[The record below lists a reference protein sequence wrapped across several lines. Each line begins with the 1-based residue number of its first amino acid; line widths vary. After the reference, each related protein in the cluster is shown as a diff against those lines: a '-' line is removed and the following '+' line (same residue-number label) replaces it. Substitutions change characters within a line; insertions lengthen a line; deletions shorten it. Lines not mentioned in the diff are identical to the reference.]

1 MSEMLPGATPH
12 SNKLRLLQQPEC
24 RGEGLEEAFEICIY
38 MDTDTLFLNDDLF
51 SFLTPGK
58 LQFRAG
64 RTLWADTVVMDGAWH
79 RVFQLAGVLRMHPG
93 RDAFPLAE
101 RWPNTGVLVF
111 PVKLVPQFFD
121 RWLQFT
127 DKCLGWLGA
136 MQQDLYFTE
145 TVSFLLAILTM
156 EAPNWQG
163 SSAMEPHRYIHYEML
178 PIQANTQLNLPLLDF
193 KRNGYLKSLASVGP
207 AVLHYPLQT
216 LPP

>member
-1 MSEMLPGATPH
+1 MAKVATLAAHWKMGGVNSGPTILACVLPGVPQWLKSQFARAGVIIREILPLSEMLPGATPH

-111 PVKLVPQFFD
+111 
-121 RWLQFT
+121 R
-127 DKCLGWLGA
+127 
-136 MQQDLYFTE
+136 
-145 TVSFLLAILTM
+145 
-156 EAPNWQG
+156 
-163 SSAMEPHRYIHYEML
+163 
-178 PIQANTQLNLPLLDF
+178 
-193 KRNGYLKSLASVGP
+193 
-207 AVLHYPLQT
+207 
-216 LPP
+216 